1 MVDPQPAPQSDDL
14 DLTRIVPSS
23 GKAPST
29 AQGDESA
36 EGAGRMVGEFRL
48 LRRLGKGGM
57 AEVWLAEQTSLKRNV
72 ALKFL
77 RSDLNSDATYIR
89 RFETEAKAAAG
100 LNHPNIVQVYSTG
113 VDGAEHFIAQEYV
126 HGQTLRSLLQKKG
139 PLDVSL
145 ALLIMRQTAAALQAA
160 AERGIVHRDI
170 KPENIMITRKGE
182 VKVADFGLAQVSFG
196 GEKLN
201 LTQEGTTMGTPLYMS
216 PEQVHGK
223 PLDHRSDVYS
233 FGVTCYHMLTGQ
245 PPFNGDSPVA
255 VAVQHINTEPTPL
268 AQKRADLP
276 KPVCDIIHRMMAK
289 RPEDRYSSA
298 QEVLA
303 DIRKVAKALKDTGHA
318 NNVQLAALAGGDG
331 SRNGGVDGTASP
343 LGRRPRL
350 AVALLSLL
358 AVGLGGAFGYAQR
371 VRLPESTGLSVPPA
385 GSAKEQF
392 LKAMLLVDNEDAWLA
407 VRKNYPGD
415 KLWSIK
421 ATEQLGLLYLRDRQR
436 WNDARDRFVEL
447 QQARQQG
454 PEGERYYVEGTIGL
468 AALHAYEK
476 QFSAAQQE
484 LGRVRE
490 QMSIVSPSW
499 QRLGREVMGLVRP
512 MTGNG
517 PGAGPGPGPRPPGGG
532 VPPGDRP
539 REEGGRK
546 SDRPE

>member
-1 MVDPQPAPQSDDL
+1 MADPQPADNDA
-14 DLTRIVPSS
+14 TRIVSLSGHGTGSS
-23 GKAPST
+23 SAG
-29 AQGDESA
+29 AQGDEA
-36 EGAGRMVGEFRL
+36 AAGAGRMVGEFRL

-77 RSDLNSDATYIR
+77 RSDLNSDDTYIR

-113 VDGAEHFIAQEYV
+113 VDQSEHFIAQEYV
-126 HGQTLRSLLQKKG
+126 HGQTLRALLQKKG

-182 VKVADFGLAQVSFG
+182 VKVADFGLAQVNFG
-196 GEKLN
+196 GERLN

-255 VAVQHINTEPTPL
+255 VAVQHVNNEPAPL
-268 AQKRADLP
+268 SQKRSDLP
-276 KPVCDIIHRMMAK
+276 KPVCDIVHRMMAK
-289 RPEDRYSSA
+289 RPEDRYASA

-303 DIRKVAKALKDTGHA
+303 DIRKIAKALKDTGHA
-318 NNVQLAALAGGDG
+318 NNVQLAALAGGGTSGSDG
-331 SRNGGVDGTASP
+331 QSLP
-343 LGRRPRL
+343 LGRHPRL
-350 AVALLSLL
+350 AIALLSIL
-358 AVGLGGAFGYAQR
+358 AIGLGGALGYAQR
-371 VRLPESTGLSVPPA
+371 AHLPESTGHSVPA
-385 GSAKEQF
+385 AASAKEQF
-392 LKAMLLVDNEDAWLA
+392 LRAMLLVDNEEAWLA
-407 VRKNYPGD
+407 VRKNFPAD
-415 KLWSIK
+415 KLWTMK
-421 ATEQLGLLYLRDRQR
+421 ATEQLGLLYLRDRRR
-436 WNDARDRFVEL
+436 WNDARDRFIEL

-468 AALHAYEK
+468 AALHAYER
-476 QFSAAQQE
+476 QLSSAQQE
-484 LGRVRE
+484 LNRVRE
-490 QMSIVSPSW
+490 QIAIVSPSW
-499 QRLGREVMGLVRP
+499 QRLSREVMGLVRP
-512 MTGNG
+512 TPE
-517 PGAGPGPGPRPPGGG
+517 PGERSGPGPRPPGEAGG
-532 VPPGDRP
+532 NPMGDGPREDGTRRGDR
-539 REEGGRK
+539 RE
-546 SDRPE
+546 